1 MADFDSFVAPIA
13 GDQPCGPDCEYD
25 NDFLALSQAAV
36 GKAEQQ
42 FGDTVIPAGEP
53 DWREVDRLGQALLAR
68 TKDLRVV
75 AWVTLANTHLYGILE
90 FAKGLKFA
98 LTLCEQ
104 YWDSVHPRIEV
115 DGEVDPYL
123 RMNAIAAFSASEY
136 SGENRLILALRLATI
151 VRTPLTLNFRDLELA
166 FNKSPDAAYALTH
179 IEPVLV
185 ASLASGNKELAA
197 IAEAYASYQ
206 AMRTLVED
214 RVSAAE
220 APDMQRLSGVM
231 KPVARGLEYMR
242 AAAAG
247 AAGGTTSDDAIAN
260 SATEA
265 TGEALAESSS
275 AVGGTGAIQNRDDV
289 RRALDRVCEY
299 LERHEPSNP
308 ASLFARRAQRMLGM
322 PFLEL
327 MRELSP
333 DSVPQLETLTGMR
346 SQSQDS

>member
-1 MADFDSFVAPIA
+1 MADFDSFVAPIS

-25 NDFLALSQAAV
+25 NDFLALTQAAV

-75 AWVTLANTHLYGILE
+75 VWLTLANTHLYGILE

-104 YWDSVHPRIEV
+104 FWDSVHPRIEV

-136 SGENRLILALRLATI
+136 SGENRLIQALRLAAI
-151 VRTPLTLNFRDLELA
+151 VKAPLTLNFRDLELA
-166 FNKSPDAAYALTH
+166 FNHSPDAAHALTH
-179 IEPVLV
+179 IEPLLL
-185 ASLASGNKELAA
+185 ASLASGSKELTA
-197 IAEAYASYQ
+197 ILEAYASYQ

-214 RVSAAE
+214 RASAAE
-220 APDMQRLSGVM
+220 APDMQRLSNVL
-231 KPVARGLEYMR
+231 KPVARGLEYLR

-247 AAGGTTSDDAIAN
+247 GTLAEDSMAL
-260 SATEA
+260 SATGA
-265 TGEALAESSS
+265 NGEAIVMSSS
-275 AVGGTGAIQNRDDV
+275 AIGGVGAIQNREDV

-308 ASLFARRAQRMLGM
+308 ASLFARRAQRMLGI

-333 DSVPQLETLTGMR
+333 ESVQHLETLTGAQ
-346 SQSQDS
+346 SQSQNS

>member
-1 MADFDSFVAPIA
+1 MADFDSFVAPIS

-25 NDFLALSQAAV
+25 NDFLALTQAAA

-42 FGDTVIPAGEP
+42 FGDTVIPAADP

-75 AWVTLANTHLYGILE
+75 AWLTWANTHLYGILE

-115 DGEVDPYL
+115 DGEVDPFL

-136 SGENRLILALRLATI
+136 SGENRLIQALRLATI
-151 VRTPLTLNFRDLELA
+151 LRTPLTLNFRDLELA
-166 FNKSPDAAYALTH
+166 FNNSPDAAYALTH

-185 ASLASGNKELAA
+185 ASLASGSKELAA

-247 AAGGTTSDDAIAN
+247 AAGGTTSDDLTAN
-260 SATEA
+260 SA
-265 TGEALAESSS
+265 TGEALVMSSF

-327 MRELSP
+327 MRELST

>member
-1 MADFDSFVAPIA
+1 MTDFDSFVAPIP
-13 GDQPCGPDCEYD
+13 GDQPCGPDLEYD
-25 NDFLALSQAAV
+25 NDFLALTQAAV
-36 GKAEQQ
+36 GKPEQQ
-42 FGDTVIPAGEP
+42 FGDTVIPAGDP
-53 DWREVDRLGQALLAR
+53 DWREVDRLGQAILAR

-75 AWVTLANTHLYGILE
+75 AWLTLANTHLHGILE

-98 LTLCEQ
+98 LMLCEQ

-123 RMNAIAAFSASEY
+123 RMNAVAAFSASEF
-136 SGENRLILALRLATI
+136 SGENRLIQALRLTTI
-151 VRTPLTLNFRDLELA
+151 LKTPLTLSFRDLELA
-166 FNKSPDAAYALTH
+166 FSKSPDAAYGLNH
-179 IEPVLV
+179 IEPLLV
-185 ASLASGNKELAA
+185 TSLASGSKELTA
-197 IAEAYASYQ
+197 ILEAYASYQ

-220 APDMQRLSGVM
+220 APDMERLSNVL
-231 KPVARGLEYMR
+231 KPVARGLEHLR
-242 AAAAG
+242 VATASG
-247 AAGGTTSDDAIAN
+247 ASTSDSITTSENGEPIALP
-260 SATEA
+260 A
-265 TGEALAESSS
+265 S

-308 ASLFARRAQRMLGM
+308 ASLFARRAQRMLSM

-333 DSVPQLETLTGMR
+333 DSVPHLETLTGAQA
-346 SQSQDS
+346 QSQNS